1 MNAMAALQ
9 SYAQVKTHS
18 GVTDASPH
26 RLIQMLFEGGLERI
40 AQAKGAIQQ
49 NNVENR
55 SMYINKAANII
66 GGLRG
71 SLDSDQGGDLA
82 DNLDSLYDYM
92 TRRLYEANRDSNL
105 DILDEVGGLLAE
117 IKMAWDQIA
126 DQVSA

>member
-49 NNVENR
+49 NNVEKR

-92 TRRLYEANRDSNL
+92 TRRLYEANRDSDL
-105 DILDEVGGLLAE
+105 EILDEVGGLLAE